1 MDLNAPPEENYANP
15 RTCLFHVLFK
25 AASLA
30 FYILSALFIN
40 NFVIIFVVTVLLAA
54 LDFWVVKNV
63 SGRILVGLRWWNEI
77 NDLGESVWRFESL
90 DQESLARMNKK
101 DAWLFWWTIYLTAV
115 AWVFLGIFSVIRF
128 QADYCLITGVC
139 VTLSVANIIGFT
151 KCRKGE
157 YPTIRE
163 EAASAVCNCDDY
175 ISSIVNHTIS
185 IQCCVMRS
193 LEFWKKLNFETTSF
207 RPERLPSLALKQNR
221 LQIPVLHSALER
233 NFVSILLDNTRS
245 IVSDRQ
251 TQTQKH
257 AAVYLPPLRFR
268 VILNFPDFIHSQ
280 EVMLEKQ
287 LTGNRVDRSICAW
300 FWDQLLSEGD
310 SFKQQPVIASP
321 THYLFQ
327 VVREGITFLACTQ
340 VEMPPLMA
348 IEFLG
353 RVADVLSDYLEGLNE
368 DVLKDNFIIVYE
380 LLDEMIDNGFP
391 LTTEPNILRE
401 MIAPPNIV
409 SKMLSVVTGNSS
421 NVSETLPGATSS
433 CVPWRTTDIKYANN
447 EVYVDLV
454 EEMDAIINRDGVLV
468 KCEVFGEVQVN
479 SHITGVPDLS
489 LSFINPSILDDV
501 RFHPSVRYRPWEANQ
516 ILSFV
521 PPDGQFKLMSY
532 RIRKLK
538 SIPLYVKPQITSDG
552 GSCRIS
558 VMVGI
563 RNDPGKAIDSISV
576 QFQLPSCVLSAD
588 LTANHGVVN
597 VLSNKTC
604 VWSID
609 RIPKDR
615 APSLSGTFVLENGLE
630 RLHVFPT
637 FQVGFRI
644 QGVALSG
651 LQIDRLELKVI
662 PNRLY
667 KGFRALT
674 RGGRYEVRS

>member
-1 MDLNAPPEENYANP
+1 MLQ
-15 RTCLFHVLFK
+15 CIFL
-25 AASLA
+25 
-30 FYILSALFIN
+30 LS
-40 NFVIIFVVTVLLAA
+40 
-54 LDFWVVKNV
+54 D
-63 SGRILVGLRWWNEI
+63 SG
-77 NDLGESVWRFESL
+77 
-90 DQESLARMNKK
+90 
-101 DAWLFWWTIYLTAV
+101 
-115 AWVFLGIFSVIRF
+115 
-128 QADYCLITGVC
+128 
-139 VTLSVANIIGFT
+139 
-151 KCRKGE
+151 
-157 YPTIRE
+157 
-163 EAASAVCNCDDY
+163 
-175 ISSIVNHTIS
+175 
-185 IQCCVMRS
+185 
-193 LEFWKKLNFETTSF
+193 
-207 RPERLPSLALKQNR
+207 
-221 LQIPVLHSALER
+221 
-233 NFVSILLDNTRS
+233 
-245 IVSDRQ
+245 
-251 TQTQKH
+251 
-257 AAVYLPPLRFR
+257 
-268 VILNFPDFIHSQ
+268 

-454 EEMDAIINRDGVLV
+454 EEMDAIINR
-468 KCEVFGEVQVN
+468 
-479 SHITGVPDLS
+479 
-489 LSFINPSILDDV
+489 
-501 RFHPSVRYRPWEANQ
+501 
-516 ILSFV
+516 
-521 PPDGQFKLMSY
+521 
-532 RIRKLK
+532 IRKLK

-615 APSLSGTFVLENGLE
+615 APSLSGTFVLENGLD